1 MRLGRAW
8 RAALVLVAVSLAL
21 TLHLVGA
28 GPTSGVNEL
37 ANTAVMDPAEGARE
51 WSAFVALVFL
61 AVGNL
66 VALGR
71 RQPNLR
77 VETPKAATPWQRLV
91 TARYSTD

>member
-8 RAALVLVAVSLAL
+8 RAALVLVAVSLAV
-21 TLHLVGA
+21 TLQLAGA
-28 GPTSGVNEL
+28 GATSGVSEL
-37 ANTAVMDPAEGARE
+37 ANTAVMDPGGGARE

-61 AVGNL
+61 GLGNL

-71 RQPNLR
+71 RQPRPR